1 VQKLLKNLENEKSI
15 SIGCMHAREHKGI
28 YAFLYSQ
35 QRCARPPPLG
45 RLQILRAGPQLRR
58 RKRGLLQW
66 EASSCSSC
74 SASQSVLLLL
84 TSLSLWQAIYATIY
98 MCVCLLRVLLSTQIP
113 KALYIHG
120 YTQRNASLSTT
131 PGLI

>member
-1 VQKLLKNLENEKSI
+1 MKKSI
-15 SIGCMHAREHKGI
+15 SIGCMPAREHKGI

-66 EASSCSSC
+66 EASSCSSG
-74 SASQSVLLLL
+74 SASQSVVLLL
-84 TSLSLWQAIYATIY
+84 TSLYGRQCNNHIY
-98 MCVCLLRVLLSTQIP
+98 MCVCVFLECFYPP
-113 KALYIHG
+113 KSPRALYIHA
-120 YTQRNASLSTT
+120 TQCKFVYDT
-131 PGLI
+131 PGLITTS